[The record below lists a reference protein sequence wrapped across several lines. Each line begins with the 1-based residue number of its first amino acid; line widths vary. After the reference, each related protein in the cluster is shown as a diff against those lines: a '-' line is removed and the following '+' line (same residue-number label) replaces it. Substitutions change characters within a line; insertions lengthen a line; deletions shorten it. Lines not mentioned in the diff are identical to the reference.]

1 MDRSGPECPAQ
12 RPANAAIRAAIV
24 AESRCAGAD
33 STEYRSDSVEILAA
47 VLRELPGVVMDA
59 RSAREPDAQPRV
71 RGGLRRAG
79 LQRGGCAD
87 HRRADHRVVPQF
99 GRRRASAGAAATYAE
114 RRAAELHY
122 GTDRCGIARTGAAG
136 LERS

>member
-1 MDRSGPECPAQ
+1 MDRSGAECPAQ

-33 STEYRSDSVEILAA
+33 STEHRSDSVEILAT

-59 RSAREPDAQPRV
+59 RSTREPDAQPRV
-71 RGGLRRAG
+71 HGGLRRTG

-99 GRRRASAGAAATYAE
+99 GRLRASAGPAATYAG
-114 RRAAELHY
+114 RRAGELHY
-122 GTDRCGIARTGAAG
+122 GTDRCVVARAGAAG
-136 LERS
+136 FEGR